1 MRLAITASLVL
12 LTALLPA
19 STASAADVRLA
30 LLTDDGVQYGTP
42 HELTGTLQE
51 GTAPLPGQVVQLQGR
66 AYPYSGEY
74 RTIAEATTRADGTFA
89 FKRKL
94 DRNMDL
100 RAFAPAQN
108 ALSRADRAYVYP
120 RPRSTFKA
128 LSGNRLRITQFL
140 RTAPNVRLTARTT
153 FYLGPRKAKS
163 AEPFARAKPRKI
175 GTGRFKA
182 VATVRLPR
190 AWNGAFRYGSC
201 FRYSEGSGMGAPA
214 ATCPKR
220 YRF

>member
-1 MRLAITASLVL
+1 MRLAIACFLVL
-12 LTALLPA
+12 LTPA
-19 STASAADVRLA
+19 SASAADLRLS
-30 LLTDDGVQYGTP
+30 LLTDDGVQYGSP
-42 HELTGTLQE
+42 HELTGSLRA
-51 GTAPLPGQVVQLQGR
+51 GTAPLAGQTVELQGR
-66 AYPYSGEY
+66 AYPYKGNFK
-74 RTIAEATTRADGTFA
+74 TLAKATTRADGSFR
-89 FKRKL
+89 FERRF
-94 DRNMDL
+94 DRNMDV
-100 RAFAPAQN
+100 RALAPVQEEAT
-108 ALSRADRAYVYP
+108 DDVRAYVYP

-128 LSGNRLRITQFL
+128 LSGRRLRITQFL

-163 AEPFARAKPRKI
+163 APPVARAKPRRL
-175 GTGRFKA
+175 GPGRFKA
-182 VATVRLPR
+182 TATVKLPR

>member
-1 MRLAITASLVL
+1 MRLAITCFLVL
-12 LTALLPA
+12 LLLPA
-19 STASAADVRLA
+19 TASAAEVRTA
-30 LLTDDGVQYGTP
+30 LLTEDGVQYGTP
-42 HELTGTLQE
+42 HELTGTLKE
-51 GTAPLPGQVVQLQGR
+51 GTAPLAGQPVELQGR
-66 AYPYSGEY
+66 AYPYDGEFK
-74 RTIAEATTRADGTFA
+74 TIAKATTRVDGTFA

-108 ALSRADRAYVYP
+108 ALGSDERAYVYP

-128 LSGNRLRITQFL
+128 LANNRLRITQFL

-153 FYLGPRKAKS
+153 FYLGPRNAKA
-163 AEPFARAKPRKI
+163 ADPVARAKPKKI
-175 GTGRFKA
+175 GRGRFKA
-182 VATVRLPR
+182 TATVKLPR
-190 AWNGAFRYGSC
+190 AWKGAFRYGSC

-214 ATCPKR
+214 ARCPKR